1 MSENKPQVR
10 RFGAKLI
17 RVVGVIGV
25 IAVIAVAAVWLRV
38 AKGGGGATQE
48 RATFA
53 ARRGP
58 LTISVLES
66 GTVRAKDQIVIKN
79 EVEGRTSIIVLVDEG
94 AQVKQGELLVELD
107 SSQLKDSLVDQ
118 EIQVQNADASRV
130 EAEEN
135 LAVVRNQGESDVARA
150 KLTLQF
156 AEQDLQQYMEPNGLY
171 ENEVKQAQGTISLRR
186 EELTRARDSNDWSR
200 RLYLE
205 KYISETEY
213 LADQLGLKR
222 AQLELER
229 SENDLRILRDYTYK
243 RRVAELESEVDQ
255 AKMALERTTRQA
267 RANNTQAEAK
277 LKARQSEH
285 KRQVSK
291 QEKIE
296 DQISKCR
303 ILAPADGLVIYATS
317 ANRNMFNMG
326 KEPLDEGVQVHERQ
340 ELIHLPQTQS
350 VLAEVDVHEAN
361 LRKIRPGLPAIVTLD
376 ALPGE
381 RFFGTVSSIA
391 PLPNAGMPWLADVKL
406 YKSEVDLE
414 ADSALLRSGMTCKA
428 DIVIAQHDDVVYV
441 PVQAV
446 INVGGEPT
454 VYVLEDGV
462 PVARTVKTGLDNN
475 RMICIEEGVEEGEPV
490 LISPP
495 LDAGAT
501 EPAAAPARTDPEP
514 NDANGVTVE
523 ASGDMAEKVRAQL
536 KAGAQSPPPG
546 RGQPGA
552 AEGKGPAGQ
561 RQPSP
566 EEIKEMQAKTKRLL
580 DSLSEEEKERLKT
593 MSPQEKGEFFKDKLA
608 EME

>member
-10 RFGAKLI
+10 RFGAVTIK
-17 RVVGVIGV
+17 VVGVVGLV
-25 IAVIAVAAVWLRV
+25 AVIAVTAVWLRV
-38 AKGGGGATQE
+38 VKGSGEATQE
-48 RATFA
+48 QATFA

-58 LTISVLES
+58 LTITVLES

-79 EVEGRTSIIVLVDEG
+79 EVEGRTAVIFLVDEG
-94 AQVKQGELLVELD
+94 NHVNEGELLVELD

-118 EIQVQNADASRV
+118 EIQVQNAEASRV

-135 LAVVRNQGESDVARA
+135 VAVVKNQGESDVARA

-171 ENEVKQAQGTISLRR
+171 ENDVRQMQGTISLRR
-186 EELTRARDSNDWSR
+186 EELTRARDANDWSG
-200 RLYLE
+200 RLYRE

-213 LADQLGLKR
+213 MADQLGLKR

-229 SENDLRILRDYTYK
+229 SGNDLRILRDYTYK
-243 RRVAELESEVDQ
+243 RRIAELESEVDQ
-255 AKMALERTTRQA
+255 AKMALDRTMRQA

-277 LKARQSEH
+277 LKARQAEH

-296 DQISKCR
+296 DQIRKCR
-303 ILAPADGLVIYATS
+303 IVAPADGLVIYATS
-317 ANRNMFNMG
+317 ADRNMFNMG

-361 LRKIRPGLPAIVTLD
+361 LRKIKPGLPAIVTLD

-414 ADSALLRSGMTCKA
+414 ADSSLLRSGMTCKA
-428 DIVIAQHDDVVYV
+428 EIVIAQHDDVVYI

-446 INVGGEPT
+446 ISVGGKPT
-454 VYVLEDGV
+454 VYVLENGA

-475 RMICIEEGVEEGEPV
+475 RMICIEEGLEEGELV
-490 LISPP
+490 LMSPP

-501 EPAAAPARTDPEP
+501 EPAAAPAPTGAEP
-514 NDANGVTVE
+514 SVANGVAAE
-523 ASGDMAEKVRAQL
+523 ASDDMAQKIKTQL
-536 KAGAQSPPPG
+536 KTAAQSPPPG

-552 AEGKGPAGQ
+552 AQGKGPAGP

-580 DSLSEEEKERLKT
+580 DSLSDEEKERLKT

-608 EME
+608 KME

>member
-1 MSENKPQVR
+1 MSEHTSQGR
-10 RFGAKLI
+10 RFGAGTL
-17 RVVGVIGV
+17 RVVAVLGLIGV
-25 IAVIAVAAVWLRV
+25 IVAVVALFRV
-38 AKGGGGATQE
+38 VKGSGLTLE
-48 RATFA
+48 EKATFV

-79 EVEGRTSIIVLVDEG
+79 EVEGRTSVIHLVDEG
-94 AQVKQGELLVELD
+94 MHVKKDDLLVELD
-107 SSQLKDSLVDQ
+107 SSRLKDSLVDQ

-135 LAVVRNQGESDVARA
+135 LAVVKSQGESDVARA

-171 ENEVKQAQGTISLRR
+171 ENEVKQVQGTIGLRR
-186 EELTRARDSNDWSR
+186 EELTRARDSNDWSA
-200 RLYLE
+200 RLHRE
-205 KYISETEY
+205 RYISDTEF
-213 LADQLGLKR
+213 LADQLGLRR
-222 AQLELER
+222 AQLELDR
-229 SENDLRILRDYTYK
+229 SANDLRILREYTYK
-243 RRVAELESEVDQ
+243 RRIAELQSEVDQ
-255 AKMALERTTRQA
+255 ANMALERTTRQA
-267 RANNTQAEAK
+267 RANDTQAEAR

-303 ILAPADGLVIYATS
+303 IIAPADGLVIYATS

-350 VLAEVDVHEAN
+350 VLAEVDIHEAN
-361 LRKIRPGLPAIVTLD
+361 LRKIKPGLPTIVTLD

-381 RFFGTVSSIA
+381 RFFGTVTSIA

-414 ADSALLRSGMTCKA
+414 ADSASLRSGMTCKA
-428 DIVIAQHDDVVYV
+428 EIVVAQYDDVVYV

-454 VYVLEDGV
+454 VHVLEDGV
-462 PVARTVKTGLDNN
+462 PVARAVKTGLDNN
-475 RMICIEEGVEEGEPV
+475 RMICIEEGLAEGEFV
-490 LISPP
+490 LMSPP
-495 LDAGAT
+495 LDAGAA
-501 EPAAAPARTDPEP
+501 EPAAAPISAQEEP
-514 NDANGVTVE
+514 NDVE
-523 ASGDMAEKVRAQL
+523 SIAAQASGDMAQKIRTQL
-536 KAGAQSPPPG
+536 DTAAESPGTGPPG
-546 RGQPGA
+546 AG
-552 AEGKGPAGQ
+552 EVKNPAGPP
-561 RQPSP
+561 QPSS
-566 EEIKEMQAKTKRLL
+566 EQIKEIQAKMKRLM
-580 DSLSEEEKERLKT
+580 DSLTDEEKERLKT
-593 MSPQEKGEFFKDKLA
+593 MSPEEKGQFFKDKLA